1 MALSPPATL
10 YSLGGMVQWIDTSLN
25 TMLLAG
31 VAQNV
36 QRVTEAIWLPLEL
49 GVTLGLMI
57 YGFLV
62 ATQKIPTPFSQA
74 LVNIFKIVFVVAILE
89 TGGFYQTQIME
100 AMLALPD
107 ELMSVVTGNTTVARD
122 VLADFHNS
130 GLQTATQ
137 LGDRAPGM
145 LTEIGLSILFA
156 IVSLLITLMYTLVTI
171 VGILMMA
178 IVKVGMALVVMVGPI
193 FIAALLFE
201 QTKRFF
207 NHWTEQAYYYT
218 LYSTMF
224 TLMFSL
230 VMGMLGYIQGILLN
244 MTQAPEINV
253 LQILAAVVFI
263 AVLSIFLLKLPAVI
277 TTKLTGGQ
285 SIDMPFVGKI

>member
-10 YSLGGMVQWIDTSLN
+10 YSMGGMVQWIDTSLN

-49 GVTLGLMI
+49 AVTISLML

-62 ATQKIPTPFSQA
+62 ATQRIPTPFGEA
-74 LVNIFKIVFVVAILE
+74 LVKIFKIVFVVGILE
-89 TGGFYQTQIME
+89 AGGFYQTQIMA

-130 GLQTATQ
+130 GLETATQ

-145 LTEIGLSILFA
+145 LTEIGLSILFT
-156 IVSLLITLMYTLVTI
+156 IVSLLITIMYTLVTI
-171 VGILMMA
+171 IGILMMA
-178 IVKVGMALVVMVGPI
+178 VAKVGMALVVMVGPI

-201 QTKRFF
+201 QTKKFF
-207 NHWTEQAYYYT
+207 NLWAEQALYYS
-218 LYSTMF
+218 LYAALF
-224 TLMFSL
+224 TLMFAL

-253 LQILAAVVFI
+253 FQILGAVIFI
-263 AVLSIFLLKLPAVI
+263 AVLSIFLLKLPSII
-277 TTKLTGGQ
+277 TSKITGGVG
-285 SIDMPFVGKI
+285 INLPFVGNI